1 MFFICGTQNRKY
13 ESLEQA
19 AKELGFVILADTDI
33 FWNDDNINMVKLG
46 DDWYCLNQWNGE
58 VYYNCWKYKDSK
70 GTEPLGTENYTLCPA
85 YIGEGEPDEDGE
97 YASYEVV
104 GYRFE

>member
-19 AKELGFVILADTDI
+19 AKELGFVILADADI
-33 FWNDDNINMVKLG
+33 FWNDDIIKMVKLG

-58 VYYNCWKYKDSK
+58 VYYNCWRYKDRK

-85 YIGEGEPDEDGE
+85 YIGKGEPDEDGE